1 MRVTIRLTEVKSLF
15 KVLIV
20 DDEYLAREGM
30 KKTIDWDILGCKV
43 CGEASNGIEA
53 IEYSKNFKPDIIITD
68 INMPGISGLDMAFKV
83 RELLPDCKF
92 IIITG
97 YDEFQYAKEAIKL
110 KAVDFILK
118 PIDEDELI
126 EAIKRSTKE
135 LNKLS
140 LNRALEQERLLLDAM
155 RGRFSDKESMVDGL
169 REAKIDL
176 NTIRI
181 ISIENDI
188 YNERM
193 EEDSMDKS
201 YMQNKGIREL
211 IYKHFKSKYY
221 VIDCHF
227 YRVAIVLE
235 DNEDNENNEDKG
247 SLEEMLNNFT
257 KEVNEILN
265 ITVTLGVSDKKPLR
279 NIKESYSESK
289 EAINHKLY
297 LGKNKIIYFES
308 IFKSDSHITLDFT
321 KEKREMNLLIK
332 AKDKKRIQDKLKS
345 IFTRF
350 KIYKSEEDFI
360 RGVSIEIILEAFS
373 VVKTYDT
380 YSKGEELEE
389 ANIYK
394 YAAKL
399 NTLDELYEFVY
410 SYLIKVLNILRERD
424 AAAEETGIEKAVEFI
439 DHHYKEDISLKDVAN
454 YAYLSE
460 SYLSRKMKKV
470 LGIGFSEY
478 ITRLRMEKAIE
489 LLREPNTKVAKVAL
503 EVGYPDYRYF
513 SQSFKKYTGY
523 SPSEFIKDKKEEY

>member
-1 MRVTIRLTEVKSLF
+1 MESLF

-20 DDEYLAREGM
+20 DDEYFAREGM
-30 KKTIDWDILGCKV
+30 KKTIDWDILGCQV

-53 IEYSKNFKPDIIITD
+53 IEYSKKLKPDIIITD

-155 RGRFSDKESMVDGL
+155 RGRFSDKKSMVDGL

-176 NTIRI
+176 NIIRI
-181 ISIENDI
+181 ISIENDS

-193 EEDSMDKS
+193 EEDSMNKS

-211 IYKHFKSKYY
+211 IYKYFKSKCY
-221 VIDCHF
+221 VVDCHL
-227 YRVAIVLE
+227 YRVAIVFE
-235 DNEDNENNEDKG
+235 DNEDKD

-257 KEVNEILN
+257 KEVNEVLN
-265 ITVTLGVSDKKPLR
+265 ITVTLGVSNKKPLR

-308 IFKSDSHITLDFT
+308 ILKNDSHITLDFT

-332 AKDKKRIQDKLKS
+332 AKDKKKIQDKLKS

-360 RGVSIEIILEAFS
+360 RGVSVEIILEAFS

-389 ANIYK
+389 SNIYK

-523 SPSEFIKDKKEEY
+523 SPSEFMSAKP

>member
-1 MRVTIRLTEVKSLF
+1 MF

-30 KKTIDWDILGCKV
+30 KKTIDWNILGCKV

-235 DNEDNENNEDKG
+235 DNEDNEDNEDKG